1 MRLQSG
7 HRHAVSPR
15 RPEQQPPG
23 KSPGAGTAELLVS
36 RPHGDGLLR
45 DAFGLLRSASGL
57 LRSRSR
63 SAHLPREVA
72 GPDLS
77 GGLFLFRLERNTA
90 RPRLAGSFCSA
101 LNVTRPGR
109 DSGRFRRRSFRR
121 SPRLLP
127 GRVSIIR
134 RGCEIREWQARTCS
148 HLLPNGQQVQ
158 KL

>member
-90 RPRLAGSFCSA
+90 RPRLWAIPTAFLPPIASAPSWPRFHHTAWLRDPRVAGQDLFSS
-101 LNVTRPGR
+101 LNG
-109 DSGRFRRRSFRR
+109 RRRKM
-121 SPRLLP
+121 P
-127 GRVSIIR
+127 SIL
-134 RGCEIREWQARTCS
+134 RGVAVASAC
-148 HLLPNGQQVQ
+148 
-158 KL
+158 